1 MAKKPLEVKL
11 LFDKV
16 KVCVVYE
23 PHEIRCNADSSWT
36 SPLCHLECLPP
47 PASPY
52 DPVTLAVLA
61 STPEQV
67 PKRLFFSVDTR
78 PAFKSRRS
86 TGTTERAVVFILSHV
101 EKRERN
107 LPRKWIGFFKSEFD
121 RRNDLHMAICSSHSK
136 APN

>member
-1 MAKKPLEVKL
+1 MKSSLSRRRRRRPDSKL
-11 LFDKV
+11 HCGLK
-16 KVCVVYE
+16 
-23 PHEIRCNADSSWT
+23 SSWT

-78 PAFKSRRS
+78 PAFKSRAR
-86 TGTTERAVVFILSHV
+86 GRAT
-101 EKRERN
+101 
-107 LPRKWIGFFKSEFD
+107 
-121 RRNDLHMAICSSHSK
+121 NDQ
-136 APN
+136 